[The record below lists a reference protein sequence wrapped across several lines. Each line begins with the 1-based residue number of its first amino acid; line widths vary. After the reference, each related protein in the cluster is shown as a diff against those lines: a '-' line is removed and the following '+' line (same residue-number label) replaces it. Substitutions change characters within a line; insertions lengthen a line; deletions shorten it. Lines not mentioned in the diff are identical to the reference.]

1 MYKVVGIAFINSNR
15 IYYFSP
21 GKNDCK
27 KDSKVI
33 LETERGLQMATVVTD
48 ILEMPEEKLVFPL
61 KTIVRI
67 VTEEDEKQQ
76 KNNQQAANKALEDA
90 RKMAQKLNLNMKFV
104 DATFTFDKNQL
115 LFNFLADDRVDFR
128 ELAKRLAG
136 IYKTR
141 IELRQIGVR
150 DKAKEI
156 GGLGPC
162 GRFLCCNTFLND
174 FGTVSINMAKNQYIA
189 LNPTKIN
196 GICGRL
202 MCCLKYEDDLYTELK
217 KGIPGVGTHIKE
229 KSLEGKVVAVDVF
242 KRKYVVEKPDRSQ
255 VEIQID
261 ESN

>member
-1 MYKVVGIAFINSNR
+1 MYKVIGLSFINSNR
-15 IYYFSP
+15 MYYFLV
-21 GKNDCK
+21 GDMECK

-33 LETERGLQMATVVTD
+33 VETERGLQMATAMTD
-48 ILEMPEEKLVFPL
+48 VLEMPEEKLVFPL
-61 KTIVRI
+61 KTINRL
-67 VTEEDEKQQ
+67 VTKEDEEKQQ
-76 KNNQQAANKALEDA
+76 SNQQLAAKALDDA
-90 RKMAQKLNLNMKFV
+90 RNMAQKLKLNMKFV

-128 ELAKRLAG
+128 ELAKRLAS
-136 IYKTR
+136 IYRTR

-156 GGLGPC
+156 GGIGPC

-174 FGTVSINMAKNQYIA
+174 FGSVSINMAKNQYLA

-217 KGIPGVGTHIKE
+217 KGLPTIGTHIKE
-229 KSLEGKVVAVDVF
+229 KNLEGKVVAVDVL
-242 KRKYVVEKPDRSQ
+242 KRTYVVEKPDRTQ
-255 VEIQID
+255 VEIQKN